1 MEAIK
6 VRPSFETRVVIY
18 LGYIHN
24 YVKQFVELFPKAR
37 YTFVKEISNKLISKT
52 VSRYLCTYQH

>member
-1 MEAIK
+1 LEPSKQAMEAIK

-24 YVKQFVELFPKAR
+24 Y
-37 YTFVKEISNKLISKT
+37 SNL
-52 VSRYLCTYQH
+52 